1 VYMMGSLKLPA
12 TFLIF
17 VSALA
22 LLTSLLGLSFP
33 YSAANQCPKRVFF
46 QVRIVTNVIY
56 SIKHE
61 RHCFV
66 SISKHREESCKYDG
80 QWSIFDK
87 IQGVWIANETV
98 SLECSIYDLN

>member
-1 VYMMGSLKLPA
+1 MMGGLKLPA

-46 QVRIVTNVIY
+46 QVRIIHVPSSRSCVVLHEWLNV
-56 SIKHE
+56 HNVAFE
-61 RHCFV
+61 REIEQIPLPQNNNSWYENKTIAVYKSCC
-66 SISKHREESCKYDG
+66 ISERIITK
-80 QWSIFDK
+80 
-87 IQGVWIANETV
+87 
-98 SLECSIYDLN
+98 

>member
-1 VYMMGSLKLPA
+1 MYLMGSLKLPA

-46 QVRIVTNVIY
+46 QVRIMCQVHVAGLVWSHMNGLMY
-56 SIKHE
+56 
-61 RHCFV
+61 
-66 SISKHREESCKYDG
+66 IS
-80 QWSIFDK
+80 
-87 IQGVWIANETV
+87 
-98 SLECSIYDLN
+98 